1 MSFDCKPRLRHI
13 LRMELIFAYLAGL
26 LTLINPCVLPVLPIV
41 LVSALNASRMGPV
54 ALAAGMSVSFV
65 AFGVLVTAFGSSIGL
80 TQDRLAE
87 IGAFLMIAF
96 GLVLIVPMFAR
107 RFETATAGF
116 ASSADA
122 QLNDMD
128 DHGLRGQFLG
138 GLLLGAVW
146 SPCIG
151 PTLGGAIALASQGE
165 NLLWAA
171 LIMTFFA
178 TGVSTLI
185 LGLGL
190 GAREAIRTRANALR
204 GLAERSK
211 PILGFV
217 FIAVGLMLA
226 LKFHHVI
233 EAWALDVMPIWLQD
247 LSVAL

>member
-1 MSFDCKPRLRHI
+1 
-13 LRMELIFAYLAGL
+13 MELIFAYLAGL

-54 ALAAGMSVSFV
+54 ALASGMSVSFV

-80 TQDRLAE
+80 TQDRLSE
-87 IGAFLMIAF
+87 IGAFLMIVF
-96 GLVLIVPMFAR
+96 GVVLIVPIFAR

-116 ASSADA
+116 AAGADA
-122 QLNDMD
+122 QLNDID
-128 DHGLRGQFLG
+128 DSGLKGQFLG

-165 NLLWAA
+165 SLGWAA
-171 LIMTFFA
+171 LIMAFFA
-178 TGVSTLI
+178 MGVSTLI
-185 LGLGL
+185 VGLGF

-204 GLAERSK
+204 GLAERSR
-211 PILGFV
+211 PILGV
-217 FIAVGLMLA
+217 TFIAVGLMLA
-226 LKFHHVI
+226 LKIHYVI